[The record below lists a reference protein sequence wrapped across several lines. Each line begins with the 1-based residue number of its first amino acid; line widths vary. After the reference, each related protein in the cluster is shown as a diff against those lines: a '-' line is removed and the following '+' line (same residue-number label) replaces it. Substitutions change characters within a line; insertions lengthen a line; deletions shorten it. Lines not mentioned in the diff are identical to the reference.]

1 MCVIVM
7 ICHLSQAIIAKTGAK
22 IVNKSQMI
30 ASFLNLFSFFP
41 QKSLYLQT
49 EVNTLKITK

>member
-1 MCVIVM
+1 M
-7 ICHLSQAIIAKTGAK
+7 ICHLPQAIIAKTGAK

-30 ASFLNLFSFFP
+30 ASFLNLFSFFH

-49 EVNTLKITK
+49 EVNTFKIAK

>member
-1 MCVIVM
+1 M

-30 ASFLNLFSFFP
+30 ASFLNLFSFFH

-49 EVNTLKITK
+49 EVNTFKIAK